1 MSSAVIFWA
10 SIFVFSRD
18 CIMKVLSCLKVKL
31 KEKSHLVR
39 EKPGGREITTRVATH
54 PGKPGKSGEKILAL
68 ESQGIFR

>member
-1 MSSAVIFWA
+1 
-10 SIFVFSRD
+10 
-18 CIMKVLSCLKVKL
+18 MKVLSCLKVKL